1 MVWNAFLEN
10 EEVQKLSNSDYY
22 VISKRDENGFIHVN
36 NKKYNQRLA
45 GLKEELKH
53 TKGFFN
59 RLMVRL
65 RIFDWRMAKISAKIN
80 NGITKTSRGAA
91 KVSNSIGQVS
101 KQPDQFA
108 DVSGFHEELQPR
120 KSKRGKRKHRAKKQN
135 DYDIFKGRNDY
146 GFNMKDVFDL

>member
-1 MVWNAFLEN
+1 MTDS
-10 EEVQKLSNSDYY
+10 EEY
-22 VISKRDENGFIHVN
+22 VISKRDENGIIHVN
-36 NKKYNQRLA
+36 NEKYNQRLD

-91 KVSNSIGQVS
+91 KVSNSISQVS
-101 KQPDQFA
+101 KQPDQFT
-108 DVSGFHEELQPR
+108 DVSGFSEEPQPR
-120 KSKRGKRKHRAKKQN
+120 KSKRRKRKHRAKKQN
-135 DYDIFKGRNDY
+135 DYDIFRGENDY
-146 GFNMKDVFDL
+146 GFNMENVFDL